1 MSLVIVSSGAIAL
14 GRRLLNLD
22 AKALP
27 LDQSQAAASAG
38 QIALSQAWAAAL
50 AEHGIVTGQILLTPN
65 ITEERRYFLNAR
77 TTISTLLGLGA
88 VPIINENDSVAT
100 AEIRYGDNDRLS
112 ARVATMI
119 EADCLILLSDVDGL
133 YSAPPARDPN
143 AQHLPFV
150 AAITPE
156 IDAMAGGAASH
167 LSRGG
172 MTTKIEAGKIATQAG
187 TAMIIAKGTEDHPLR
202 ALTEGARHTLF
213 APAESRAQARKR
225 WIMGHARTR
234 SAPSTSMPAPPAPC
248 CPARASCRSAS
259 PASPAISIAAMPW
272 RSSIPMAAK
281 SPAASPVSAATQA
294 DLVKGKN
301 SARVADLLG
310 IGTRSELIHRDNMV
324 VLMGL
329 EAKSLMSAAEAVAN
343 DLTAMML
350 EIGRRARAAAGVLAF
365 ATPESKVKA
374 LGAAADA
381 IDNRRDDI
389 LSANALDMRAAEGKG
404 ISQGLPRSPA
414 AQRQAHRRHDRGPP
428 HHRRTARS
436 GRPRAGRM
444 DPPQRH
450 DHPSRLDPARRHRRH
465 LREPPQRH
473 RRCRRADAESRQCG
487 DPSRRFGQRELVPR
501 HPCLPRRRPAGRR
514 PAR

>member
-1 MSLVIVSSGAIAL
+1 MANALAPYRRLTIKIGSALLVDGKTGKLRAEWLASLAADLASLKAAGVSLVIVSSGAIAL

-27 LDQSQAAASAG
+27 LEQSQAAASAG

-50 AEHGIVTGQILLTPN
+50 AGHGIVTGQILLTPN

-88 VPIINENDSVAT
+88 IPIINENDSVAT

-133 YSAPPARDPN
+133 YTAPPAKDPS
-143 AQHLPFV
+143 AEHLPFV

-172 MTTKIEAGKIATQAG
+172 MTTKVEAGKIATQAG
-187 TAMIIAKGTEDHPLR
+187 TAMIIAKGTESHPLR

-225 WIMGHARTR
+225 WIMGHLELLGAIYVD
-234 SAPSTSMPAPPAPC
+234 AGA
-248 CPARASCRSAS
+248 ARALLDGKSLLPIGVTRVTGEFGRGDAV
-259 PASPAISIAAMPW
+259 AILNPEGREIARGLAGMG
-272 RSSIPMAAK
+272 REE
-281 SPAASPVSAATQA
+281 A

-301 SARVADLLG
+301 SRVVSDLLG

-329 EAKSLMSAAEAVAN
+329 EAKV
-343 DLTAMML
+343 
-350 EIGRRARAAAGVLAF
+350 
-365 ATPESKVKA
+365 
-374 LGAAADA
+374 
-381 IDNRRDDI
+381 
-389 LSANALDMRAAEGKG
+389 
-404 ISQGLPRSPA
+404 
-414 AQRQAHRRHDRGPP
+414 
-428 HHRRTARS
+428 
-436 GRPRAGRM
+436 
-444 DPPQRH
+444 
-450 DHPSRLDPARRHRRH
+450 
-465 LREPPQRH
+465 
-473 RRCRRADAESRQCG
+473 
-487 DPSRRFGQRELVPR
+487 
-501 HPCLPRRRPAGRR
+501 
-514 PAR
+514 